1 MGLEFAYLKLRSWNR
16 YMKLWGWNLSI
27 SSYGLEFEYLKL
39 RGWRGSNSSYINDS
53 YALGVSPLFGGLLVT
68 PAVSCRGW
76 WHHGDSQH
84 WLLQKW
90 SMESWRLD
98 EQLHFSWGWAAHH
111 VTRKEKSCSCY
122 VAVAV
127 VLFGHGNTWSCILL
141 MSIWI
146 NIDINLINGWQTNTN
161 RFFSFWDYILGQTH
175 VSFVMFS
182 ACKKWW
188 IWDQLWSP
196 AVVLRSHFTQNFQDR
211 GLGKRNA
218 SMWGVATVAKRKIT
232 APREMTMVQIS
243 LNSVLFPRLDSL
255 VSLIV
260 KNDQRLCPWCRRNGI
275 WKIGRV
281 SAWAMPRPCEHGKT
295 TWRTGRDWRSL
306 MSAFAGCGRSGQHW
320 SCAMCL
326 FFKNKRKVESRTTN
340 MAAQLWCKE

>member
-161 RFFSFWDYILGQTH
+161 RFFLLRLHSWTNTCQLRDVFGLQKMVDLGPVVVPSCCSQVTLH
-175 VSFVMFS
+175 SKFPGPRPWE
-182 ACKKWW
+182 KKRV
-188 IWDQLWSP
+188 D
-196 AVVLRSHFTQNFQDR
+196 VRSCHCCQKKNHCP
-211 GLGKRNA
+211 KRNDNG
-218 SMWGVATVAKRKIT
+218 S
-232 APREMTMVQIS
+232 
-243 LNSVLFPRLDSL
+243 NF
-255 VSLIV
+255 V
-260 KNDQRLCPWCRRNGI
+260 KFRAIP
-275 WKIGRV
+275 
-281 SAWAMPRPCEHGKT
+281 
-295 TWRTGRDWRSL
+295 
-306 MSAFAGCGRSGQHW
+306 
-320 SCAMCL
+320 
-326 FFKNKRKVESRTTN
+326 
-340 MAAQLWCKE
+340 

>member
-161 RFFSFWDYILGQTH
+161 RFFPFETTFLDKHMSASWCFRLAKNGGFGTSCGPQLL
-175 VSFVMFS
+175 FS
-182 ACKKWW
+182 GHTSLKISRTA
-188 IWDQLWSP
+188 
-196 AVVLRSHFTQNFQDR
+196 A
-211 GLGKRNA
+211 LGKETRRCEELPLLP
-218 SMWGVATVAKRKIT
+218 KEK
-232 APREMTMVQIS
+232 S
-243 LNSVLFPRLDSL
+243 LPQE
-255 VSLIV
+255 
-260 KNDQRLCPWCRRNGI
+260 KWQW
-275 WKIGRV
+275 
-281 SAWAMPRPCEHGKT
+281 
-295 TWRTGRDWRSL
+295 
-306 MSAFAGCGRSGQHW
+306 
-320 SCAMCL
+320 
-326 FFKNKRKVESRTTN
+326 FKFR
-340 MAAQLWCKE
+340 